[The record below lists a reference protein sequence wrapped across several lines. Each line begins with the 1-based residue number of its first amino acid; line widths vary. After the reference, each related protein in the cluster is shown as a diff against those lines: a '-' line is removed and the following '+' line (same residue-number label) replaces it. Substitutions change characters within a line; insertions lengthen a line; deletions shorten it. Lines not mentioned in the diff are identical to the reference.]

1 MIIKMIIIFSTNL
14 CSCSCLLRQISSPSF
29 RNSILIW
36 LTVELEEEEVA
47 MMDVN
52 VTFLVMLLLDL
63 VMKVWILTEVFYL

>member
-14 CSCSCLLRQISSPSF
+14 CFCSCLLRQISSPSF

-36 LTVELEEEEVA
+36 LTAELEEEEVV
-47 MMDVN
+47 MMDVI

-63 VMKVWILTEVFYL
+63 VKKVVILTEVFYL